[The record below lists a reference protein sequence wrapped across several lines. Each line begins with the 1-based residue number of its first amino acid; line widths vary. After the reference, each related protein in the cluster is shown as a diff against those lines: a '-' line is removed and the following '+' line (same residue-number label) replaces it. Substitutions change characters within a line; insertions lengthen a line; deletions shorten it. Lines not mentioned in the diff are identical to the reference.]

1 MRDLAGGGVVVSRG
15 YRSQALSARRPGGVK
30 PLSPLLAQ
38 AEPQLKP
45 PSPLRVRNGR
55 FWCSF
60 RAQRCRR
67 FQRPRVGGEQWC
79 CWFQCRLVSACCA
92 RYLSPASP
100 APSVVR
106 EIVSPAN
113 PKWVKSA
120 VVRCV
125 GRVFSWKSCGMGCA
139 GRVFRGT
146 AGPHGGRVVRPQWLR
161 PPLISRGATSHVIP
175 LKAFQVVNSNR

>member
-1 MRDLAGGGVVVSRG
+1 MGVFGAVCGRKGVVGFNGAVLGVSSG
-15 YRSQALSARRPGGVK
+15 VVGFNVALF
-30 PLSPLLAQ
+30 
-38 AEPQLKP
+38 
-45 PSPLRVRNGR
+45 LRAVRDI
-55 FWCSF
+55 
-60 RAQRCRR
+60 CR
-67 FQRPRVGGEQWC
+67 
-79 CWFQCRLVSACCA
+79 
-92 RYLSPASP
+92 PASP

-120 VVRCV
+120 VGRCA

-161 PPLISRGATSHVIP
+161 PPLISRGATSHVVP

>member
-1 MRDLAGGGVVVSRG
+1 MGDCGAFFGRRGVVGFSGPVLGVSSG
-15 YRSQALSARRPGGVK
+15 VVGFNVALFLRAVRDICRPA
-30 PLSPLLAQ
+30 L
-38 AEPQLKP
+38 
-45 PSPLRVRNGR
+45 
-55 FWCSF
+55 
-60 RAQRCRR
+60 
-67 FQRPRVGGEQWC
+67 
-79 CWFQCRLVSACCA
+79 
-92 RYLSPASP
+92 P

-120 VVRCV
+120 VVRC
-125 GRVFSWKSCGMGCA
+125 A

-146 AGPHGGRVVRPQWLR
+146 AGPHGGRVVRPQCLR